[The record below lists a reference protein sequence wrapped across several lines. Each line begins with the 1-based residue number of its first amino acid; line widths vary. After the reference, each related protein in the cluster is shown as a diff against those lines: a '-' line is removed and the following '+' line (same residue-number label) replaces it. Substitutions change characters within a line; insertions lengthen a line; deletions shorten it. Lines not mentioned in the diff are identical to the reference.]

1 MKEIFENCNYCGKR
15 LIGKPESMLVINDAL
30 WNEINK
36 KSGNKNWICPECMIK
51 LNEGRKFKYSEL
63 KKNLRGAVIPCNIWY
78 ILDNGMIKE
87 AIEDFKK
94 ETKESVLRLYKKYL
108 GELYYEIF

>member
-1 MKEIFENCNYCGKR
+1 M
-15 LIGKPESMLVINDAL
+15 GKPESMLVINNGL

-51 LNEGRKFKYSEL
+51 LNGGEKFKYSEL
-63 KKNLRGAVIPCNIWY
+63 KKNSRGAVIPCNIWY
-78 ILDNGMIKE
+78 ILDNEMINE

-94 ETKESVLRLYKKYL
+94 ETNDRVLRLYKKYL